1 MFAIRS
7 LRLKMLVPALVT
19 VIATLL
25 ATAMSLSLSGRSA
38 ATLASARQKN
48 LAALIFHKDMY
59 AKLSEL
65 NALTKWVG
73 ETDYYAQNI
82 VFAENLYYDMADRFS
97 KDGPAV
103 LGKEQSEKTLAALD
117 KYWEVANTD
126 AARRISNR
134 LRFKEERS
142 KRTNA
147 LAASGTSAEEQ
158 KALAQTAEVDNMYL
172 ALYKEFEAGANDAQ
186 QQMGDALDGAVKL
199 QRNSILWGGLI
210 LLAAAVFG
218 ALIAWFVSGATSRP
232 VHTLSQAALRIA
244 QGDLTQAIQVETQ
257 DEIGTLAQ
265 SFQQMVS
272 RLRELVATL
281 KAASE
286 EMASAAEQLSDHTRA
301 QSAMLERQASG
312 VAETSSTTRELEQSS
327 SVAASR
333 AASVLEV
340 ARRAGEMSETG
351 RAAAEESAGELRRIQ
366 GSVEGIVTQSTQL
379 LDQARQVG
387 EIVET
392 VRDLATQSHVLSL
405 NASIEAAKAGE
416 AGKSF
421 AVVAQ
426 EVRALAEQS
435 GSGATRIGKMVED
448 ILSAVQSTRDMTERG
463 SQGMSGSLNRIR
475 ASGDS
480 LREIGVVVRET
491 SEAAM
496 HIASAVQQQS
506 TGITQIALAMR
517 DLDKGME
524 ETVGRIRALEVSAQ
538 QVAET
543 ATRISGVAAE
553 FRL

>member
-1 MFAIRS
+1 MLRIRS
-7 LRLKMLVPALVT
+7 LRLKMLVPALAAV
-19 VIATLL
+19 L
-25 ATAMSLSLSGRSA
+25 ATVVAMIVTWSLSKSAENQLTSTQARKMPAMVFLQDLHADLGR
-38 ATLASARQKN
+38 
-48 LAALIFHKDMY
+48 
-59 AKLSEL
+59 L
-65 NALTKWVG
+65 NALMLYVG
-73 ETDYYAQNI
+73 ESDAYATLMSQPETL
-82 VFAENLYYDMADRFS
+82 FYDMLDRLE
-97 KDGPAV
+97 KQGPAV
-103 LGKEQSEKTLAALD
+103 LGEAHAKALKAELEKYYDDGDKDAA
-117 KYWEVANTD
+117 KRVANRVKFKAERAKRPD
-126 AARRISNR
+126 Q
-134 LRFKEERS
+134 LR
-142 KRTNA
+142 
-147 LAASGTSAEEQ
+147 ASGTTIEEQ
-158 KALAQTAEVDNMYL
+158 AALARSQEVDDEYQR
-172 ALYKEFEAGANDAQ
+172 LYKRLADEARAAKDE
-186 QQMGDALDGAVKL
+186 LDRSLAAAVEG
-199 QRNSILWGGLI
+199 QRNSIL
-210 LLAAAVFG
+210 AG
-218 ALIAWFVSGATSRP
+218 ALILIVAAVGGALFAWLISGATARP
-232 VHTLSQAALRIA
+232 VRNLSEVALRIA
-244 QGDLTQAIQVETQ
+244 QGDLTPHVLVESD
-257 DEIGTLAQ
+257 DEIGALAR
-265 SFQQMVS
+265 SFQQMVT

-286 EMASAAEQLSDHTRA
+286 EMATAAEQLSDHTRA

-333 AASVLEV
+333 AAAVLDV
-340 ARRAGEMSETG
+340 ARRAGEMSEAG
-351 RAAAEESAGELRRIQ
+351 RTAAEESAGELRRIQ
-366 GSVEGIVTQSTQL
+366 GSVEGIVNQSSLL

-387 EIVET
+387 DIVET

-435 GSGATRIGKMVED
+435 GHGATRIGKMVED
-448 ILSAVQSTRDMTERG
+448 ILSAVHTTREMTERG
-463 SQGMSGSLNRIR
+463 SHGMAGSLDRIR
-475 ASGDS
+475 ASGES

-491 SEAAM
+491 SDAAL

-506 TGITQIALAMR
+506 SGITQIAMAMR